1 VATLSTAQS
10 EQGGARVRFP
20 PPLVFLG
27 FILAGVVLQYFVT
40 PLQAHLAA
48 ALRLAVACLLVL
60 GGLALFVPAMRWFKR
75 TGQHPRP
82 WTPSPSLILEGPYR
96 FSRNPIY
103 VAMTAVQAGIGVA
116 LDNIWMLCFSVPAL
130 VVIHYIAVRPEEAY
144 LVEKFGE
151 AYEKYRSAVRRY
163 I

>member
-1 VATLSTAQS
+1 MSTAQN
-10 EQGGARVRFP
+10 ERGGARVRFP

-27 FILAGVVLQYFVT
+27 FIFAGVLLQYFVT
-40 PLQAHLAA
+40 PFQAHLPAT
-48 ALRLAVACLLVL
+48 LRFAVACLLVL
-60 GGLALFVPAMRWFKR
+60 GGLAIFVPAMRWFKR

-103 VAMTAVQAGIGVA
+103 VAMTAVQAGFAVA
-116 LDNIWMLCFSVPAL
+116 LDNLWILCFSVPAL
-130 VVIHYIAVRPEEAY
+130 VVVHYIAVRPEEAY

-163 I
+163 L

>member
-1 VATLSTAQS
+1 MTAGQN
-10 EQGGARVRFP
+10 EQGGARVGFP

-27 FILAGVVLQYFVT
+27 FIFMGVVLQYFVT
-40 PLQAHLAA
+40 PFQAHLPA
-48 ALRLAVACLLVL
+48 ALRVAVACLLVL
-60 GGLALFVPAMRWFKR
+60 GGLVLFVPAMRWFKR

-103 VAMTAVQAGIGVA
+103 VAMTAVQAGIAVA
-116 LDNIWMLCFSVPAL
+116 LDNLWILCFSGPAL
-130 VVIHYIAVRPEEAY
+130 VVVHYIAVRPEEAY

-163 I
+163 L